1 MLELT
6 QQANEIKAKT
16 SIDLDDLVKIYKC
29 FDYENLKKNADLL
42 VKKIEFDLRCYPG
55 MSTKYNYRDLK
66 IGRSRFFES
75 PFFI

>member
-1 MLELT
+1 MIELT

-42 VKKIEFDLRCYPG
+42 VKKIEFDLRCNPG
-55 MSTKYNYRDLK
+55 M
-66 IGRSRFFES
+66 
-75 PFFI
+75 

>member
-16 SIDLDDLVKIYKC
+16 SIDLGDLVKIYKC

-42 VKKIEFDLRCYPG
+42 VKKIEFDLRCNPG
-55 MSTKYNYRDLK
+55 M
-66 IGRSRFFES
+66 
-75 PFFI
+75 

>member
-42 VKKIEFDLRCYPG
+42 VKKIEFDLRCNPG
-55 MSTKYNYRDLK
+55 MSSKHNN
-66 IGRSRFFES
+66 
-75 PFFI
+75 

>member
-16 SIDLDDLVKIYKC
+16 SIDLHDLVKIYKC

-42 VKKIEFDLRCYPG
+42 VKKIEFDLRCNPG
-55 MSTKYNYRDLK
+55 MLNNLDT
-66 IGRSRFFES
+66 GT
-75 PFFI
+75 

>member
-42 VKKIEFDLRCYPG
+42 VKKIEFDLRCNPG
-55 MSTKYNYRDLK
+55 MSPTCYNYTDLK
-66 IGRSRFFES
+66 IRKSRFSDPHF
-75 PFFI
+75 